1 MEIVDNEDVASCV
14 CDSLAVQPN
23 KIPLYINLECSL
35 SRFVN
40 ESNQDHIPVA
50 LSSPYEP
57 LVANSRLD
65 NGDDIEEDEHLNSNW
80 DNESPMDDVEIE
92 TKQPMNVESAPSS
105 SYRSKRRHI
114 EDYENV
120 LVVGQLYPSK
130 KSLKQHLGMV
140 AMRKNYEFKVK
151 RSTSDWFEV
160 GCVDPSCKWCL
171 RATKLQDL
179 AYFEVRNFYNE
190 HSCSLDIIHRDHR
203 QATSSLIGQFVNSKF
218 EGGTSRIYK
227 PRDIIDDACVQLGV
241 NIGYNKAWR
250 AREVA
255 LEIARGSLEESFTIP
270 PKYCAM
276 LERKNQ
282 GTITHIETDEQ
293 NHFLYFFMAIG
304 ASLKGFRDSMR
315 PVIAIDDTFLKGK
328 YFETILVVA
337 CQDGEN
343 QIYPL
348 AFGVVDSE
356 NDASWSW
363 FLTKLKGAI
372 GNVENLVFISDR
384 HGSIAKAVDC
394 VFPEAHHGAC
404 IFHIA
409 NNLQVKFG
417 KKMKILKLYNTT
429 AKKYQVFEFYTLMED
444 IRKIKDGEI
453 CKYLEDIGYHKW
465 ARAHFMG

>member
-1 MEIVDNEDVASCV
+1 MEIVDNEDVASWV

-23 KIPLYINLECSL
+23 KIPLYITLECSL
-35 SRFVN
+35 SRFVS
-40 ESNQDHIPVA
+40 ESNQDYIPVA

-57 LVANSRLD
+57 LVANSGLD
-65 NGDDIEEDEHLNSNW
+65 NGDDREEDELLNSNW

-92 TKQPMNVESAPSS
+92 TEQPTNVESAPSS
-105 SYRSKRRHI
+105 SYHNKRRHI
-114 EDYENV
+114 EDYENVTIVDTNEDV

-130 KSLKQHLGMV
+130 KALKQHLGMV

-151 RSTSDWFEV
+151 RSTSDRFEG
-160 GCVDPSCKWCL
+160 GCVDPSCKWRL

-203 QATSSLIGQFVNSKF
+203 QASNSLIGQFVKSKF
-218 EGGTSRIYK
+218 EGRTSRVYR
-227 PRDIIDDACVQLGV
+227 PRDIIDDARVQLGA
-241 NIGYNKAWR
+241 NMGYNKAWR
-250 AREVA
+250 AREAA
-255 LEIARGSLEESFTIP
+255 LEIARGSPKESFAIL

-282 GTITHIETDEQ
+282 DGT
-293 NHFLYFFMAIG
+293 FF
-304 ASLKGFRDSMR
+304 
-315 PVIAIDDTFLKGK
+315 KGK
-328 YFETILVVA
+328 YFGTTMLVAA

-372 GNVENLVFISDR
+372 GDVENLVFISDQ

-394 VFPEAHHGAC
+394 VFP
-404 IFHIA
+404 
-409 NNLQVKFG
+409 
-417 KKMKILKLYNTT
+417 
-429 AKKYQVFEFYTLMED
+429 
-444 IRKIKDGEI
+444 
-453 CKYLEDIGYHKW
+453 
-465 ARAHFMG
+465 